1 MSRCTTGHRPAAH
14 RSVSGPA
21 SASLHRP
28 PGALGSGAVN
38 SRPAPF
44 CLCVRFCFAAPR
56 QLLRLLTHRVVGRFA
71 KEKAHRLPNAL
82 FSGSPCWARTNDHS
96 EPGNCR
102 AAPRATGPRH
112 IALFPGPPPP
122 RCIAHRARSAPAQL
136 TAAPRRFV
144 CAFGFALPHPVS
156 SCGCERTGSLPLCK
170 RKSAPVTRCAFF
182 WLPLLGSNQRPCG

>member
-1 MSRCTTGHRPAAH
+1 MQAA
-14 RSVSGPA
+14 
-21 SASLHRP
+21 
-28 PGALGSGAVN
+28 
-38 SRPAPF
+38 
-44 CLCVRFCFAAPR
+44 
-56 QLLRLLTHRVVGRFA
+56 TD
-71 KEKAHRLPNAL
+71 
-82 FSGSPCWARTNDHS
+82 RTNDHS
-96 EPGNCR
+96 GPGNCR

-182 WLPLLGSNQRPCG
+182 WLPLLGSNQRPFRARKLSRCTTGHRPVAHRSVSGPASASLHRPLGALGSGAVNSRPEPFCLCVRFCFAAPRQLLRL